1 MGSVESC
8 KFNILD
14 INQER
19 LTLPHLRDP
28 NTKIGIFQILKDL
41 IGKDLSKISLPVYFN
56 EPLSITQKAAESSEY
71 AELAERAAKEP
82 NQYKR
87 IALLAA
93 FNGSRI
99 SYTKNRNLKP
109 FNSLLGETYEIV
121 TSKYRMI
128 TEQVGHHPP
137 ITAYFS
143 ES

>member
-82 NQYKR
+82 KR
-87 IALLAA
+87 ALSANSRGLHSVT
-93 FNGSRI
+93 NGFW
-99 SYTKNRNLKP
+99 P
-109 FNSLLGETYEIV
+109 
-121 TSKYRMI
+121 
-128 TEQVGHHPP
+128 
-137 ITAYFS
+137 
-143 ES
+143 